1 MGRGQAE
8 AMQVRNSGLGPSLL
22 VCKPSYFTYKVLTL
36 DGQFDLCLP
45 RCTVGMIIIIVRN
58 KICHKVLSIVPGTQ

>member
-1 MGRGQAE
+1 MQCVCVYMCVVGGADGQGQAE

-45 RCTVGMIIIIVRN
+45 R
-58 KICHKVLSIVPGTQ
+58 